1 MLNNS
6 IFKKV
11 LFLVMGLGFLL
22 SCDSEYNSIGADI
35 VDDNDHFGFIKND
48 ASSIVAF
55 NQKTGAVQTNNLS
68 VNPLG
73 VFDSGIFGK
82 TTANFVT
89 QVELKSENPKF
100 RDVPSSAKIKSV
112 VLNIPYYTTFLKTE
126 TDGSNKYE
134 LDSVYGN
141 IANKIKLGVY
151 ENGYYLRDFDP
162 NGGFVDAQK
171 FYSDQNAVFNSVK
184 GARLNDSSDLSQND
198 QFAFSPLEHVIQPE
212 EEGGDIVR
220 ELPSMKLNLNKDFFY
235 NKLIAS
241 SGNLVNNNVFKN
253 HFKGLYFQVEEISGS
268 ALALL
273 DFSKGTITMTYEDK
287 KIKIVNGEEVDD
299 GVEEKTLVLNLKGN
313 TVSLMDNASTSASQT
328 YDNIVGN
335 PVTGDQKLYLKGG
348 NGSVAMIDLF
358 GGGESAELEALRTE
372 AISNNWLINEA
383 NLVFYVDQPTMTN
396 NTDPN
401 RIYVYNAKDNIPLID
416 YLFDTSN
423 GGGKTKYSK
432 VTFGGIVKLTGN
444 ADDTNRKGIQYKVR
458 ITEHIKRVLLKDST
472 NVRLGVSVTEDIV
485 KSTSVALRTPSAA
498 FKKVPFSS
506 VMSPLGTVLFGSAP
520 VPSSENK
527 RLKLEI
533 YYTKPN

>member
-299 GVEEKTLVLNLKGN
+299 GVEEKTLILNLKGN
-313 TVSLMDNASTSASQT
+313 TVSLLDNASTSASQT

-401 RIYVYNAKDNIPLID
+401 RIYVYNAKDNIPLVD

-485 KSTSVALRTPSAA
+485 KSTSVALRTPSPA

-520 VPSSENK
+520 VPSNENK

>member
-235 NKLIAS
+235 NKLITS

-313 TVSLMDNASTSASQT
+313 TVSLLDNASTSASQT

-396 NTDPN
+396 NMDPN
-401 RIYVYNAKDNIPLID
+401 RIYVYNAKDNIPLVD

-432 VTFGGIVKLTGN
+432 VTFSGIVKLTGN

-485 KSTSVALRTPSAA
+485 KSTSMALRTPSPA

-520 VPSSENK
+520 VPSNENK